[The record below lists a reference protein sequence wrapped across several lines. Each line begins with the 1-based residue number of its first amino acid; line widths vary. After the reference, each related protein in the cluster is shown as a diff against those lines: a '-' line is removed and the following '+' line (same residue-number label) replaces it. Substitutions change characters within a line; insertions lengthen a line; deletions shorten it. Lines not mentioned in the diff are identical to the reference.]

1 MSLTVGLVFS
11 RCVRELGNSLL
22 GIIEKLRALS
32 NQLDAG
38 LKCRERVLEREVPA
52 IQSAH
57 VCFEF

>member
-11 RCVRELGNSLL
+11 RRVGELGNSLL
-22 GIIEKLRALS
+22 GIIEKLRALP